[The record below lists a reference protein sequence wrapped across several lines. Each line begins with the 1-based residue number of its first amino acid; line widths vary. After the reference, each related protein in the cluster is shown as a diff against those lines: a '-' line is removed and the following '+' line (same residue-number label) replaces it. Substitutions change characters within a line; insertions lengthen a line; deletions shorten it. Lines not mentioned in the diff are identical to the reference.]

1 LKKET
6 TPQEMQGLNLH
17 RNEAESFQKKRQT
30 IPQEMQ
36 GPSLHRS
43 NVKLFQKRNNTPRNA
58 ELKKRYP
65 KRSKGFALVKVKQ
78 SYFEKRHKHS
88 IIRTK
93 VTSQNATESYEINIR

>member
-1 LKKET
+1 
-6 TPQEMQGLNLH
+6 MQ
-17 RNEAESFQKKRQT
+17 
-30 IPQEMQ
+30 
-36 GPSLHRS
+36 
-43 NVKLFQKRNNTPRNA
+43 

-65 KRSKGFALVKVKQ
+65 KRYKGFALVKVRQ